1 MEIKVK
7 DNNINFTIEK
17 EKINGIAGS
26 HLEDIVEILKLN
38 TNRKII
44 IDNNEIEDKYEYKR
58 QIEVVE
64 EFFKVSNN
72 YSSPRELLFN
82 EISNNKIYPKDINK
96 KINDA
101 IRIVG
106 LDEEILDR
114 SLYQISSSEAKL
126 LQIGISLL
134 TNPDLIILV
143 NPFKGIDGNNTKRI
157 IILLRKLI
165 TKYHK
170 TFVIT
175 SEDQELLYQYTDHL
189 VIYINYR
196 ILKEGNTKQVYKRV
210 DFLKKHKVNVP
221 EIVEFTYL
229 ARKLKN
235 VKIDYFDD
243 IRDIIKDIYKHV

>member
-7 DNNINFTIEK
+7 DKNINFTIEK
-17 EKINGIAGS
+17 EKINGITGS
-26 HLEDIVEILKLN
+26 HLEDIVEILKLS

-44 IDNNEIEDKYEYKR
+44 INNDEVINKYEYKK
-58 QIEVVE
+58 QIEIVE
-64 EFFKVSNN
+64 EYFKINNN

-82 EISNNKIYPKDINK
+82 EISNNKTYPKDINK
-96 KINDA
+96 KICDA

-106 LDEEILDR
+106 LDEEVLEK
-114 SLYQISSSEAKL
+114 SLYVISSSEKKL

-134 TNPDLIILV
+134 TNPDLIILI
-143 NPFKGIDGNNTKRI
+143 NPFKGLDENNIKRI
-157 IILLRKLI
+157 ITLLKKLI

-170 TFVIT
+170 TFVIV
-175 SEDQELLYQYTDHL
+175 SENQEILYQYTDHL

-196 ILKEGNTKQVYKRV
+196 ILKEGNTKDVYKRV
-210 DFLKKHKVNVP
+210 ELLKKHKVNVP

-229 ARKLKN
+229 TKKIKN
-235 VKIDYFDD
+235 VKIDYYKD